1 MTGATGPRRQALL
14 QRGIATP
21 VPIAVVQAPA
31 LSLGGGAVRVDG
43 KRCDGQ
49 DDHENLGHGCTSLLW
64 WEDVGPQTNLWASAS
79 LIGTWRCST
88 VGHRAGRQQ
97 MPISSSCDR
106 SSGPMQRD
114 RVRSGQCSGRT
125 LWMKSLNEDWGCR

>member
-49 DDHENLGHGCTSLLW
+49 DDRENLGHWLHQHGRWWTSW
-64 WEDVGPQTNLWASAS
+64 ANRTKCISSASA
-79 LIGTWRCST
+79 
-88 VGHRAGRQQ
+88 RAYWTRTGSQYL
-97 MPISSSCDR
+97 DR
-106 SSGPMQRD
+106 
-114 RVRSGQCSGRT
+114 
-125 LWMKSLNEDWGCR
+125 L